1 MPRIVYFPTMNAV
14 RYNKKVRT
22 FYEGLTENHKPK
34 ELALIAAMRELV
46 PIAHAIYKNKVAFS
60 IA

>member
-1 MPRIVYFPTMNAV
+1 MNAV

-34 ELALIAAMRELV
+34 KLALIAAMRELV